1 MTSSFAVTTTTSSIS
16 LDKNRQGQIA
26 FTVSNTTVRTVR
38 GRISAVGKPAQAG
51 SWLSVQGQTERD
63 FPGSSSQQ
71 YIVQLTVPASAPS
84 GDYTVRL
91 DVANVADPDDDFSEG
106 PTVKF
111 SVVAAAAPVKKPFS
125 WWIVAVAV
133 AVVIVLGGGTY
144 GLIQLFRKTPTT
156 PTIPPATPTP
166 AILSQWSNTP
176 LPLPTP
182 RVEFAAVLGPDGS
195 IYAFGGYSN
204 GSILKSVDV
213 YDPRVNKWNTT
224 SVADMPTPRDSF
236 AAVVGP
242 NGRIYLFGGYTNGG
256 ILKSV
261 DVYDPTKNTW
271 STGTVPDMPTPRA
284 RFAAVLGPDGR
295 IYLLGGVSSTFGG
308 VLNTVDVYD
317 PVANKWSTIPVMPT
331 PRYDFAAV
339 VGPDGRIYAL
349 GGLNATNGSGLT
361 TVDVYNLKTNRWS
374 TGTVPDM
381 PTPRAGFAAVV
392 GPDGRIYALGSGIAN
407 GRGGVDAVKT
417 VDAYDVKTN
426 SWSPVPPMLTPHGVF
441 AAVLGPD
448 HRIYVLGGM
457 SASGS
462 ALPTVEV
469 GYGPGWK

>member
-224 SVADMPTPRDSF
+224 SVADMPTPR
-236 AAVVGP
+236 
-242 NGRIYLFGGYTNGG
+242 
-256 ILKSV
+256 
-261 DVYDPTKNTW
+261 
-271 STGTVPDMPTPRA
+271 A